1 MQKFTGTEIKI
12 LDYLEKRLDEN
23 QIAEELKISKHT
35 VKAHIRSIRR
45 KAGSNKQAQAG
56 RHQLNRPFIPMHDYS
71 VMKSS
76 PHQSKSGETQVCH
89 AQEEVVEDHSYT
101 LVTAKEVQQKID
113 ISLEYYEKV
122 TINYQIKISK

>member
-45 KAGSNKQAQAG
+45 KAGINK
-56 RHQLNRPFIPMHDYS
+56 
-71 VMKSS
+71 
-76 PHQSKSGETQVCH
+76 
-89 AQEEVVEDHSYT
+89 
-101 LVTAKEVQQKID
+101 
-113 ISLEYYEKV
+113 
-122 TINYQIKISK
+122 